1 MLKKVLKASLLG
13 LGAITIAGR
22 LLEYFANKRK
32 ISIVGGAD
40 GPTAIYISTKK
51 SSVLERVRKR
61 LQGEEGENTM
71 LKKILKAALFLA
83 GVWAITEY

>member
-22 LLEYFANKRK
+22 LLEYFANNRK

-61 LQGEEGENTM
+61 LQGE
-71 LKKILKAALFLA
+71 
-83 GVWAITEY
+83 